1 MWCKAKL
8 IQVHEKQCLAE
19 VLEVEQKAPRLT
31 RLHLA
36 IAPTKQIDRIEWM
49 LEKCVELGIE
59 EISFLH
65 CDNSERT
72 SLKVERMQKI
82 AESAMKQSL
91 QAFLPKV
98 NGLVKFEQ
106 ILSVPASTR
115 FIAHCHTGVKT
126 LMSSVNF
133 SGQHALILI
142 GPEGDFS
149 EKEVSEAVSAGFL
162 PLDLGSNR
170 LRTETAGLAVCLKLA
185 L

>member
-106 ILSVPASTR
+106 ILSVPASIR
-115 FIAHCHTGVKT
+115 FIAHCHAGVKT
-126 LMSSVNF
+126 PMSSVNF

-170 LRTETAGLAVCLKLA
+170 LRTETAGLAVCLKVA